1 MYVKETSNPRRF
13 GDDAPGLLYSLLM
26 RVLIVEDNR
35 NLAANLVDYLESHG
49 HVVDVAM
56 DGVSGLHLAVTGG
69 FDAIVLDLGLP
80 GIDGTELCRRLRAA
94 QVATPVLMLTARGE
108 LEDRIGGLELGGD
121 DYLVKPV
128 PLRELEARLRALLR
142 RSQGGLAQPRLQVAD
157 LVLDE
162 RTMSVTRA
170 GKPIG
175 LARLDYQLLRI
186 LMRESPAVVPRSRL
200 ETELWGEEPPETDA
214 LRAHIHMLRR
224 AIDHAFSPPLLHTVH
239 SVGYRLAKE
248 DARPQ

>member
-1 MYVKETSNPRRF
+1 
-13 GDDAPGLLYSLLM
+13 M

-35 NLAANLVDYLESHG
+35 NLAANLVDYLKSHG

-94 QVATPVLMLTARGE
+94 RVATPVLMLTARGE

-142 RSQGGLAQPRLQVAD
+142 RSQGGLPQPRLQVGD

-175 LARLDYQLLRI
+175 LAKLDYQLLRI

-224 AIDHAFSPPLLHTVH
+224 AIDHPFSQPLLHTVH

>member
-1 MYVKETSNPRRF
+1 
-13 GDDAPGLLYSLLM
+13 M

-35 NLAANLVDYLESHG
+35 NLAANVVDYLKSHG
-49 HVVDVAM
+49 HVVDLAM
-56 DGVSGLHLAVTGG
+56 DGVTGLHLAVTGG

-142 RSQGGLAQPRLQVAD
+142 RSQGGLPQPRLQVAD

-224 AIDHAFSPPLLHTVH
+224 AIDHPFSQPLLHTVH

>member
-1 MYVKETSNPRRF
+1 
-13 GDDAPGLLYSLLM
+13 
-26 RVLIVEDNR
+26 VLIVEDNR
-35 NLAANLVDYLESHG
+35 NLAANVVDYLKSHG
-49 HVVDVAM
+49 HVVDLAM
-56 DGVSGLHLAVTGG
+56 DGVTGLHLAVTGG

-80 GIDGTELCRRLRAA
+80 GLEGTELCRRLRAA

-128 PLRELEARLRALLR
+128 PLRELETRLRTLLR

-170 GKPIG
+170 GRPIG

-200 ETELWGEEPPETDA
+200 EAELWGDEPPETDA

-224 AIDHAFSPPLLHTVH
+224 AIDHPFPQPLLHTVH
-239 SVGYRLAKE
+239 SVGYRRAKH

>member
-1 MYVKETSNPRRF
+1 
-13 GDDAPGLLYSLLM
+13 M

-35 NLAANLVDYLESHG
+35 NLAANLVDYLKSHG

-80 GIDGTELCRRLRAA
+80 GLEGTELCRRLRAA

-128 PLRELEARLRALLR
+128 PLRELETRLRALLR
-142 RSQGGLAQPRLQVAD
+142 RSQGGLPHPRLQVAD

-170 GKPIG
+170 GKPIA

-224 AIDHAFSPPLLHTVH
+224 AIDHPFSQPLLHTVH
-239 SVGYRLAKE
+239 SVGYRLAKH

>member
-1 MYVKETSNPRRF
+1 
-13 GDDAPGLLYSLLM
+13 M

-35 NLAANLVDYLESHG
+35 NLAANLVDYLKSHG

-56 DGVSGLHLAVTGG
+56 DGVSGLHLAVTGS

-108 LEDRIGGLELGGD
+108 LEDRIAGIELGGD

-128 PLRELEARLRALLR
+128 ALRELEARLRALLR

-162 RTMSVTRA
+162 RTMSVTRS

-214 LRAHIHMLRR
+214 LRAHIHILRR
-224 AIDHAFSPPLLHTVH
+224 AIDHPFSPPLLHTVH
-239 SVGYRLAKE
+239 SVGYRLANE

>member
-1 MYVKETSNPRRF
+1 
-13 GDDAPGLLYSLLM
+13 M

-35 NLAANLVDYLESHG
+35 NLAANVADYLQSRG
-49 HVVDVAM
+49 HVVDLAM
-56 DGVSGLHLAVTGG
+56 DGVTGLHLAVTGS

-80 GIDGTELCRRLRAA
+80 GLDGTELCQRLRAA
-94 QVATPVLMLTARGE
+94 QLATPILMLTARGE

-128 PLRELEARLRALLR
+128 PLRELETRIRALVR
-142 RSQGGLAQPRLQVAD
+142 RAQGGLPQPRLQVAD

-162 RTMSVTRA
+162 RTMAVTRA
-170 GKPIG
+170 GHPIA

-186 LMRESPAVVPRSRL
+186 LMREAPAVVPRARL
-200 ETELWGEEPPETDA
+200 EAELWGDEPPETDA
-214 LRAHIHMLRR
+214 LRAHIHVLRR
-224 AIDHAFSPPLLHTVH
+224 AIDHPFSAPLLHTVH
-239 SVGYRLAKE
+239 SVGYRLAKD

>member
-1 MYVKETSNPRRF
+1 V
-13 GDDAPGLLYSLLM
+13 

-35 NLAANLVDYLESHG
+35 NLAANIADYLKSRE
-49 HVVDVAM
+49 HVVDLAM
-56 DGVSGLHLAVTGG
+56 DGVSGLHLALTGD

-80 GIDGTELCRRLRAA
+80 RMDGAELCKRLREA

-128 PLRELEARLRALLR
+128 ALRELEARIRALVR
-142 RSQGGLAQPRLQVAD
+142 RAQGGLPQPRLQVAD
-157 LVLDE
+157 LVMDE
-162 RTMSVTRA
+162 RTRIVTRA
-170 GKPIG
+170 GQPIT
-175 LARLDYQLLRI
+175 LARLDYQLLRM
-186 LMRESPAVVPRSRL
+186 LMRESPAVVPRTRL
-200 ETELWGEEPPETDA
+200 ESELWGEEPPQTDA
-214 LRAHIHMLRR
+214 LRAHIHVLRR
-224 AIDHAFSPPLLHTVH
+224 AIDHSFSPPLLHTVH